1 MGRHAVG
8 ILESFVGDA
17 APVRGRTVV
26 GLGIALGLAVGL
38 GTWALSDPPARRQQ
52 QPVAQPANMPP
63 PADVLP
69 PPTLVP
75 PTDDGKDEIG
85 PAPTTPPAT
94 PPADREPVARKP
106 PPPSKSPE
114 AVPALTARYD
124 TRHVWDEGYVA
135 DVHVTNPA
143 STAQSFKVRLDL
155 PRGVRLTDQVWN
167 ATPDDN
173 DGSVTFR
180 GGPVP
185 AGQTLTFGF
194 VADKSRYQ
202 RFFQPTACTV
212 NGNPCE
218 GFEPRLYGDR
228 YVGWQYG

>member
-1 MGRHAVG
+1 M
-8 ILESFVGDA
+8 GDA

-63 PADVLP
+63 PDVLP
-69 PPTLVP
+69 PPSLVP
-75 PTDDGKDEIG
+75 PSPEGSDGVG
-85 PAPTTPPAT
+85 AAPTTPPAT
-94 PPADREPVARKP
+94 SPPAEREPVARKP
-106 PPPSKSPE
+106 PSKPPEK
-114 AVPALTARYD
+114 VLALTARYD

-167 ATPDDN
+167 ATPDSSS
-173 DGSVTFR
+173 GSVVFR

-202 RFFQPTACTV
+202 RFFRPTACTV

-218 GFEPRLYGDR
+218 GFEPRLYR
-228 YVGWQYG
+228 YPYVGWQYG